1 MLCERSGECIRLNTS
16 ESISLPS
23 MPNSSA
29 KSWIYSILLFKGNHQ
44 LWRPQKW
51 SLTQKSH
58 FRTKQVFRI
67 KLPSHI
73 CYSKTGL
80 TGIATFAGIKLFS
93 YMQKIMECKEYVAMK
108 KKKLKK
114 RYQQLKRFF
123 LSPMKDS
130 REWPGKAQAM

>member
-1 MLCERSGECIRLNTS
+1 MKTTEVKFNT
-16 ESISLPS
+16 
-23 MPNSSA
+23 
-29 KSWIYSILLFKGNHQ
+29 
-44 LWRPQKW
+44 
-51 SLTQKSH
+51 KSH